1 MLGQVGRGQATHEP
15 GGADKDEFELTLS
28 AHHVNLGD
36 GRHRQTT
43 GEPCGT
49 VGCML
54 RRPKVL
60 ALVQAGGQG
69 SRMDVLTRERAK
81 PALPF
86 AGQYQLVDFA
96 LSSLAHSGVTDVW
109 LSVQFQATS
118 LHKHVANG
126 RPWDLDRTRG
136 GLQWLP
142 PEEGSGAASQDGF
155 SAGNGDDLYRN
166 LDAIRD
172 FGADV
177 VLVLSADSV
186 CSLDLRDVVDQHLD
200 RGSSCTIVTTE
211 VTRAQASA
219 KGVVELGRAG
229 LVKGFDYKPE
239 SPKSTT
245 IAAEIFAYDPARL
258 SSALEDLRAERV
270 DAADG
275 GDSGVGD
282 FGEHLIPRL
291 VEGGA
296 VHAFAM
302 PGYWRDLGTPSEYV
316 AAHRD
321 LLAGRVDVFDDP
333 DWPILTRWPELPSA
347 VIRKDA
353 RVGGSII
360 SAGADVA
367 GTVIRSVL
375 GPGVRVAKG
384 AVVEDSVVF
393 ARTSIEAGAQVR
405 GAVVDSRCTVAR
417 GARVGQTPPGTR
429 IGDDRLVLVG
439 RDSRIGRGAVIAPGA
454 RLEPGTSV

>member
-1 MLGQVGRGQATHEP
+1 MA
-15 GGADKDEFELTLS
+15 
-28 AHHVNLGD
+28 
-36 GRHRQTT
+36 
-43 GEPCGT
+43 
-49 VGCML
+49 

-60 ALVQAGGQG
+60 AIVQAGGKG

-81 PALPF
+81 PALPY

-96 LSSLAHSGVTDVW
+96 LSSLAHSAVTDVW
-109 LSVQFQATS
+109 VSVQFQATS

-155 SAGNGDDLYRN
+155 SEGNGDDLYRN

-186 CSLDLRDVVDQHLD
+186 CSVDLRDVVDQHLD
-200 RGSSCTIVTTE
+200 RGSSCTIVTAE
-211 VTRAQASA
+211 VMRSQAA
-219 KGVVELGRAG
+219 DKGVVEVDRDG
-229 LVKGFDYKPE
+229 LVKTFDYKPE
-239 SPKSTT
+239 NPATT
-245 IAAEIFAYDPARL
+245 TVAAEIFAYDPARL

-270 DAADG
+270 NAADG
-275 GDSGVGD
+275 EDSGVGD

-291 VEGGA
+291 VDGGD
-296 VHAFAM
+296 VHAFELS
-302 PGYWRDLGTPSEYV
+302 GYWRDLGTPSEYV

-333 DWPILTRWPELPSA
+333 ERPILTRWPELPSA
-347 VIRKDA
+347 MIHRDA
-353 RVGGSII
+353 TVNGSVI

-367 GTVIRSVL
+367 GTVVRSVL

-393 ARTSIEAGAQVR
+393 AQTTIEAGAEVR
-405 GAVVDSRCTVAR
+405 GAIVDSACTIAR
-417 GARVGQTPPGTR
+417 GARVGETPPGTR

-439 RDSRIGRGAVIAPGA
+439 RDSRVGRGVVVPPGA
-454 RLEPGTSV
+454 RLEPGSTA

>member
-1 MLGQVGRGQATHEP
+1 M
-15 GGADKDEFELTLS
+15 S
-28 AHHVNLGD
+28 
-36 GRHRQTT
+36 
-43 GEPCGT
+43 
-49 VGCML
+49 

-60 ALVQAGGQG
+60 AIIQAGGQG

-96 LSSLAHSGVTDVW
+96 LSSLAHSGVRDVW
-109 LSVQFQATS
+109 LSVQYLATS

-142 PEEGSGAASQDGF
+142 PQEGSGAASQAGF
-155 SAGNGDDLYRN
+155 SEGNGDDLYRN

-177 VLVLSADSV
+177 VLILSADSV
-186 CSLDLRDVVDQHLD
+186 CSLDLRDVVDQHLERD
-200 RGSSCTIVTTE
+200 SSCTIVTTE

-219 KGVVELGRAG
+219 KGVVELGRDR
-229 LVKGFDYKPE
+229 LVKAFDYKPE
-239 SPKSTT
+239 KPAATT
-245 IAAEIFAYDPARL
+245 IAAEIFAYDPVRL
-258 SSALEDLRAERV
+258 STALEDLRAERV
-270 DAADG
+270 DAAHG
-275 GDSGVGD
+275 EDSGVGD
-282 FGEHLIPRL
+282 FGEHLLPRL

-296 VHAFAM
+296 VHAFEL

-333 DWPILTRWPELPSA
+333 EWPILTRWPELPSA
-347 VIRKDA
+347 VIRRGA
-353 RVGGSII
+353 RVDGSII

-375 GPGVRVAKG
+375 GPGVRVAAG

-393 ARTSIEAGAQVR
+393 AQTTVEAGAEVR
-405 GAVVDSRCTVAR
+405 GAVVDSRSTIGR
-417 GARVGQTPPGTR
+417 GAKVGETPPGTR

-439 RDSRIGRGAVIAPGA
+439 RDSRIGRGVVVAPGS
-454 RLEPGTSV
+454 RLEPGSTA

>member
-1 MLGQVGRGQATHEP
+1 
-15 GGADKDEFELTLS
+15 
-28 AHHVNLGD
+28 
-36 GRHRQTT
+36 
-43 GEPCGT
+43 
-49 VGCML
+49 
-54 RRPKVL
+54 
-60 ALVQAGGQG
+60 
-69 SRMDVLTRERAK
+69 MDVLTRERAK
-81 PALPF
+81 PALPY

-96 LSSLAHSGVTDVW
+96 LSSLANSEITDVW
-109 LSVQFQATS
+109 LSVQFQANS

-142 PEEGSGAASQDGF
+142 PQEGSGAASQDGF
-155 SAGNGDDLYRN
+155 SEGNGDDLYRN
-166 LDAIRD
+166 LDEIRD

-186 CSLDLRDVVDQHLD
+186 CSIDLRDVVDQHLE

-211 VTRAQASA
+211 VTRSQASA
-219 KGVVELGRAG
+219 KGVVEVGRDG

-239 SPKSTT
+239 DPSGTT
-245 IAAEIFAYDPARL
+245 VAAEIFAYDPVRL
-258 SSALEDLRAERV
+258 SVALEELRAERV

-275 GDSGVGD
+275 EDSGVGD

-291 VEGGA
+291 VDGGA
-296 VHAFAM
+296 VHAFTL

-333 DWPILTRWPELPSA
+333 EWPILTRWPELPA
-347 VIRKDA
+347 AMIRREA
-353 RVGGSII
+353 RVDSSII

-393 ARTSIEAGAQVR
+393 AQTTIEAGAEVR
-405 GAVVDSRCTVAR
+405 GAIIDSVSTIAR
-417 GARVGQTPPGTR
+417 GAKVGETPPGTR

-439 RDSRIGRGAVIAPGA
+439 RDSRIGRGVVVAPGA
-454 RLEPGTSV
+454 RLEPGSTA

>member
-1 MLGQVGRGQATHEP
+1 
-15 GGADKDEFELTLS
+15 
-28 AHHVNLGD
+28 
-36 GRHRQTT
+36 
-43 GEPCGT
+43 
-49 VGCML
+49 
-54 RRPKVL
+54 
-60 ALVQAGGQG
+60 
-69 SRMDVLTRERAK
+69 MDVLTRERAK

-96 LSSLAHSGVTDVW
+96 LSSSAHSGISDVW
-109 LSVQFQATS
+109 LSVQYLATS

-155 SAGNGDDLYRN
+155 SEGNGDDLYRS

-186 CSLDLRDVVDQHLD
+186 CSIDLRDVVDQHLD
-200 RGSSCTIVTTE
+200 HGSSCTIVTTE
-211 VTRAQASA
+211 VSGSQAAA
-219 KGVVELGRAG
+219 KGVVELGRGG
-229 LVKGFDYKPE
+229 LVKAFDYKPE
-239 SPKSTT
+239 SPVATT
-245 IAAEIFAYDPARL
+245 VAAEIFAYDPVRL
-258 SSALEDLRAERV
+258 AAALEDLRAERV
-270 DAADG
+270 NAADG
-275 GDSGVGD
+275 EDSGVGD

-291 VEGGA
+291 VAGGA
-296 VHAFAM
+296 VHGFEL
-302 PGYWRDLGTPSEYV
+302 PGYWRDLGTPSEYL

-333 DWPILTRWPELPSA
+333 EWPILTRWPELPSA
-347 VIRKDA
+347 MIRRDA
-353 RVGGSII
+353 QVDGSII

-367 GTVIRSVL
+367 GTVVRSVL

-393 ARTSIEAGAQVR
+393 AQTTIEAGAEVR
-405 GAVVDSRCTVAR
+405 GAVVDSRCTIAR
-417 GARVGQTPPGTR
+417 GAKVGETPPGTR

-439 RDSRIGRGAVIAPGA
+439 RDSRIGRAVVVAPGAVVVAPGAPLAPGA
-454 RLEPGTSV
+454 RLEPGSTA